1 MHHARSN
8 VRNEFFFGGELV
20 KLSEKCQRPILW
32 HIGDELRQGL
42 RGHAYRFHFV
52 ASGFKIGL
60 GLSQDY
66 ESVGNLLLVCFSVQ
80 PDECSNC
87 SDFRIRRRG
96 CDRTGLRSQWN
107 GHKQNN
113 GEGNSLHSGSPDE
126 KMGREQYSG
135 LNMQADGF
143 YCVGPTVPLCWTAV
157 LNIACQLEHSVEAEV
172 SPSFANTDHATYC
185 PLGRQF
191 NGMCEPKLVS
201 A

>member
-1 MHHARSN
+1 M
-8 VRNEFFFGGELV
+8 EFLEGMFGVAWPAVWALV
-20 KLSEKCQRPILW
+20 KIVAIVVP
-32 HIGDELRQGL
+32 
-42 RGHAYRFHFV
+42 RGGA
-52 ASGFKIGL
+52 
-60 GLSQDY
+60 
-66 ESVGNLLLVCFSVQ
+66 SVQ

-143 YCVGPTVPLCWTAV
+143 YCVGPTVPFV
-157 LNIACQLEHSVEAEV
+157 LHGSPNIRRTNCKPACGS
-172 SPSFANTDHATYC
+172 
-185 PLGRQF
+185 R
-191 NGMCEPKLVS
+191 
-201 A
+201 